1 MGAGLPWAAVV
12 AACIALIF
20 AVWCLI
26 LWRANV
32 RLDRELDQADRNY
45 VAATSELGRARA
57 YIAGIAKGR
66 DLERRPATHRAPEP
80 PRRTAPDPALTRT
93 EVLPQIP

>member
-1 MGAGLPWAAVV
+1 MDAGLPWAAVV
-12 AACIALIF
+12 AACIALTFGI
-20 AVWCLI
+20 WCLM

-32 RLDRELDQADRNY
+32 SLNRELDQADHNY
-45 VAATSELGRARA
+45 VAVSSELGRARA

-66 DLERRPATHRAPEP
+66 ELERRPATHRAPEP